1 MNEDPQLSRKINYEI
16 DKEKTN
22 IGKRGMEPAN
32 DIEIGGMG
40 IRKNHAL
47 ITKEEDNFYVTPLDA
62 GENSDV
68 YLNGDSLT
76 EKAQIFH
83 LDRLSIGANHMF
95 IAMIPGTAP
104 RQ

>member
-1 MNEDPQLSRKINYEI
+1 
-16 DKEKTN
+16 
-22 IGKRGMEPAN
+22 
-32 DIEIGGMG
+32 MG

-76 EKAQIFH
+76 
-83 LDRLSIGANHMF
+83 
-95 IAMIPGTAP
+95 
-104 RQ
+104 